1 MSDLSRARWQ
11 RIEAI
16 LDEALTLSADDRN
29 GYLEQA
35 CAGDP
40 DLRRH
45 VDRLL
50 AADEASPRFLA
61 VPTGELVMTADGNLT
76 GSTVGHFTIGEPLGT
91 GGMSEVYAGVNEVLK
106 KKVALKALRFDRRL
120 SEQARARFLR
130 EARILSR
137 LDHPNICRIHEYVEG
152 GETDFLVLELV
163 DGRDLGQAIVGGI
176 DRTTKLRIAE
186 QIASVLI
193 EAHTANVVHRDL
205 KPSNVM
211 LTVGGRVK
219 VLDFGLALHTGRG
232 RTNPIGLDPKPPD
245 PDSGEIFGGSKT
257 VPGAVLGTPSYMSPE
272 QARGEDATSAS
283 DIYSFGL
290 LLQTLFTEHAPYD
303 RGLDVVTLMQQA
315 RDGRT
320 LPVTGVEPGLTRL
333 IERMKSFAPA
343 HRPTAVE
350 IAVRLRRIVD
360 KPRRRL
366 RRLAVAAAVLLVVM
380 AGVKYTI
387 DLRHER
393 GVALQ
398 RRAQAE
404 RLLSFMLGDLRDKLA
419 PLGKLELLDDAG
431 ARALEY
437 FDTVDDGEMSSDDLF
452 RYSKALSQIG
462 EVRRDQGNLPD
473 ALEAFAESLSMARS
487 LAERNPRNGS
497 WQKRYGEAHFWVG
510 YVLSEQGD
518 DAGAIKHIRRYK
530 AVAESLVKREPAS
543 DEWQL
548 ELAYGHSSLGS
559 LLQAIG
565 ETDAAIGEHLAAL
578 EIKELLARRDPDDV
592 ERVESLA
599 VTHEN
604 LGGML
609 QEFGKIAA
617 AAHHHRQA
625 VTIRRNL
632 LGRDPDN
639 AEFLQ
644 AMGISLSRLGAFL
657 EATNDIPGALEQY
670 RADLAIVQRLVAR
683 DSTNV
688 DWKRGLAISRGRV
701 GYLLRRT
708 DPTVAIESLEIS
720 YATLAEIVP
729 QDTTHA
735 QSRIDLAA
743 ARIKLGMAL
752 ADQGNLDRALELAR
766 QTQQQ
771 LERLGADD
779 DPTTRLWLSQ
789 SHMLEGR
796 VMDQWDRSEAARAS
810 WSRALAIVEPLARE
824 SETTTYLEAWAWAL
838 LRLDRVEQARPII
851 ERLESIGMHGADLMK
866 LYRGKTTGIRQT

>member
-1 MSDLSRARWQ
+1 MSHLSRARWQ
-11 RIEAI
+11 RIEEI
-16 LDEALTLSADDRN
+16 LDEALTLSVEDRDH
-29 GYLEQA
+29 YLEQA
-35 CAGDP
+35 CVGDP

-61 VPTGELVMTADGNLT
+61 VPTGGLVLAADGNLT
-76 GSTVGHFTIGEPLGT
+76 GGTVGHFTIGEPLGA
-91 GGMSEVYAGVNEVLK
+91 GGMSEVYAGFNEVLK
-106 KKVALKALRFDRRL
+106 QKVALKALRSDRRL

-163 DGRDLGQAIVGGI
+163 DGRNLGQAILEGL
-176 DRTTKLRIAE
+176 DRSAKLTIAE

-211 LTVGGRVK
+211 LTVEGQVK
-219 VLDFGLALHTGRG
+219 VLDFGLALHTGQG
-232 RTNPIGLDPKPPD
+232 RRSPIGLDRRTPD

-257 VPGAVLGTPSYMSPE
+257 IPGSVLGTPSYMSPE

-283 DIYSFGL
+283 DVYSFGL

-303 RGLDVVTLMQQA
+303 RGLDMVTLMEQA

-320 LPVTGVEPGLTRL
+320 LPVAGVEPDLTRL
-333 IERMKSFAPA
+333 IERMKAFAPA

-350 IAVRLRRIVD
+350 VAVRLRRIVD

-366 RRLAVAAAVLLVVM
+366 RRLAVAATLLLVVM

-404 RLLSFMLGDLRDKLA
+404 QLLGFMLDDLRDKLA
-419 PLGKLELLDDAG
+419 PLGRLELLDDAG
-431 ARALEY
+431 TKALEY
-437 FDTVDDGEMSSDDLF
+437 FDTLDDSELSAEDLY

-473 ALEAFAESLSMARS
+473 ALAAFAESLSMARS
-487 LAERNPRNGS
+487 LSERNPRNGP

-518 DAGAIKHIRRYK
+518 AAAAIEHIRQYK
-530 AVAESLVKREPAS
+530 AVAEGLVEREPES

-559 LLQAIG
+559 LLQATG
-565 ETDAAIGEHLAAL
+565 ETDAAIVEHLAAL
-578 EIKELLARRDPDDV
+578 EIKELLARRDPDDA

-604 LGGML
+604 LGAML

-617 AAHHHRQA
+617 AGHHHRQA
-625 VTIRRNL
+625 VAIREDL
-632 LGRDPDN
+632 LSRDPEN
-639 AEFLQ
+639 AVLLQ
-644 AMGISLSRLGAFL
+644 AMGVSLSRLGGFL
-657 EATNDIPGALEQY
+657 EATNDLPAALEQY
-670 RADLAIVQRLVAR
+670 RADLAIVQQLVDR
-683 DSTNV
+683 DPTNAE
-688 DWKRGLAISRGRV
+688 WKRGLAISRGRV
-701 GYLLRRT
+701 GYLLRKT
-708 DPTVAIESLEIS
+708 DPIAAMESLELS
-720 YATLAEIVP
+720 YATLGEIVP
-729 QDTTHA
+729 QDTTHVEL
-735 QSRIDLAA
+735 RVDLAA
-743 ARIKLGMAL
+743 ARTKLGMAL
-752 ADQGNLDRALELAR
+752 ADHGDLDRALDLAR

-771 LERLGADD
+771 LEGLATKE
-779 DPTTRLWLSQ
+779 DPMTRYWLSQ
-789 SHMLEGR
+789 SYMLEGR
-796 VMDQWDRSEAARAS
+796 VLDRRGQDESARIA
-810 WSRALAIVEPLARE
+810 WSRALAIVELLARD
-824 SETTTYLEAWAWAL
+824 SETTTYLDAWAWAL

-866 LYRGKTTGIRQT
+866 LYREKTSRIRQT